1 MIFICCYRRDILML
15 FTQHYDGCYDF
26 IFYLKFSDEIFRTR
40 TFKKK
45 KVRFFVHAFHDI
57 S

>member
-45 KVRFFVHAFHDI
+45 KKSEIFRPCVP
-57 S
+57 

>member
-1 MIFICCYRRDILML
+1 ML

-45 KVRFFVHAFHDI
+45 KKSEIFRPCVPWHILTIVEKELKEY
-57 S
+57 